1 MKRMNHGG
9 SLGSQ
14 HQLQAGLGSNQVM
27 IIYINNKI
35 ICCVPRT
42 KSKKAQ
48 QHSYWATFLYF
59 ILSANPRFWPKPDG
73 RIWRSGEGD
82 PQKVWTCGLLSCH
95 GQRQVKPLPIPR
107 PCVSILISLS
117 YSIISKCIALLF
129 GFTLPQNHVLRW
141 YDWLPDYWTIIITIT
156 IITIIIFIITSS
168 PCCSQVGR
176 PSVLIVAKQSSQ
188 P

>member
-27 IIYINNKI
+27 IIYINNINNINNINKKKPSA
-35 ICCVPRT
+35 VFLGPSQKRT
-42 KSKKAQ
+42 NST
-48 QHSYWATFLYF
+48 ATFLYF

-95 GQRQVKPLPIPR
+95 GQRQVKPLPTPR

-117 YSIISKCIALLF
+117 YSIISKNA
-129 GFTLPQNHVLRW
+129 
-141 YDWLPDYWTIIITIT
+141 
-156 IITIIIFIITSS
+156 S
-168 PCCSQVGR
+168 PFFSESR
-176 PSVLIVAKQSSQ
+176 YLKTMF
-188 P
+188 